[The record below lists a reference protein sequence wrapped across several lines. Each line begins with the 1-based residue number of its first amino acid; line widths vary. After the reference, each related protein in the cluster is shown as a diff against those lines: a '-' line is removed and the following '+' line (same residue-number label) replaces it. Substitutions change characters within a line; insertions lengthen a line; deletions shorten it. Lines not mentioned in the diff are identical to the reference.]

1 MYKLINGRITMVV
14 YSEKDRESYVNS
26 GWKLVEENNKK
37 KKKVQENADNSK
49 SEQTEFTEGI

>member
-14 YSEKDRESYVNS
+14 YSEKDSDLYVDS
-26 GWKLVEENNKK
+26 GWKLLEENNKK
-37 KKKVQENADNSK
+37 KKKAQEYADNSK

>member
-1 MYKLINGRITMVV
+1 MYKLINGRITI
-14 YSEKDRESYVNS
+14 YVNS
-26 GWKLVEENNKK
+26 GWKLIEENNKK

>member
-1 MYKLINGRITMVV
+1 MVV
-14 YSEKDRESYVNS
+14 YSEKDRELYVNS